1 MWLGTHL
8 SKKYWSVTMINIINE
23 ANAENYEQ
31 VIRKA
36 LKQAYKTTKT
46 KRKKIINIILVT
58 NEKIQSLNNTFRD
71 KDKPTDVLTFP
82 SDIERELGD
91 VFIALNV
98 AIKQAY
104 DYHHSLER
112 ELAFLAVHGF
122 LHAIGYDHE
131 TEEDAK
137 TMFNLQEIILN
148 KVNLTR

>member
-1 MWLGTHL
+1 
-8 SKKYWSVTMINIINE
+8 MINIINE
-23 ANAENYEQ
+23 ANTENYER

-46 KRKKIINIILVT
+46 KRKQIINIILVT
-58 NEKIQSLNNTFRD
+58 NEKIQSLNKTFRD

-82 SDIERELGD
+82 SDELKELGD

-98 AIKQAY
+98 AIKQAH

-112 ELAFLAVHGF
+112 ELGFLAVHGF

-131 TEEDAK
+131 TEDEAK
-137 TMFNLQEIILN
+137 TMFDLQEKILD